1 MRCHVYEKFVSC
13 LRRVLFNGDF
23 TIPRLDGNENVKNS
37 NRFRASLHGPG
48 WPRLPVFQ
56 GLALPLNPF
65 TSYERAGWLGF
76 RDLCFSNRDLGKVAK
91 KFCHMCNSARF
102 PGWTLAARIASSYI
116 APCIFHIISILFNC
130 SDTAIRIAKAMIIA
144 EVIGFLCFAMFSC
157 FLAFP
162 PEAHCQ
168 DIRPYL
174 ISETELKFP
183 IWTRGENSS
192 RGNRASPASWAH
204 VKKPLLG
211 FARESHFFVHDVR
224 LPNFTF

>member
-13 LRRVLFNGDF
+13 LRRLLFNGDL

-37 NRFRASLHGPG
+37 SRFRASLHGPG
-48 WPRLPVFQ
+48 WPGLPVFQ

-76 RDLCFSNRDLGKVAK
+76 RDLCFSNRDLGKLAK

-102 PGWTLAARIASSYI
+102 PGWTLAARIASSCI
-116 APCIFHIISILFNC
+116 ARCIFHIRSILFNC

-144 EVIGFLCFAMFSC
+144 EVIGFLCFAMFAC

-162 PEAHCQ
+162 PELIARIFGLISSRKPSWNFPYEPEAK
-168 DIRPYL
+168 IRPAVTGPARPAGL
-174 ISETELKFP
+174 M
-183 IWTRGENSS
+183 WR
-192 RGNRASPASWAH
+192 SPY
-204 VKKPLLG
+204 
-211 FARESHFFVHDVR
+211 
-224 LPNFTF
+224 